1 MVQWTPHRTV
11 EPGVVNTI
19 GKLFSL
25 KVCQRLPVFPS
36 SPLQSYI
43 FFEGQTLHFTKPKP
57 VHLVA
62 HQGTLPEITIVLE
75 HPWPVFYH
83 IHSSQCCLSHLGC
96 VLEKRAPTN
105 STFPPFWYPQGGGGV
120 LVYFCISISQVCNRT
135 FLESDNSFQVMVI
148 YNITFYFIML
158 SHGIF

>member
-105 STFPPFWYPQGGGGV
+105 STFPPFWYPQGGGGGS
-120 LVYFCISISQVCNRT
+120 CI
-135 FLESDNSFQVMVI
+135 FLHFHKPGVQQNFLRKWQQ
-148 YNITFYFIML
+148 L
-158 SHGIF
+158 SGNGYL